1 MVEERAKRKL
11 SGILSADAVGYSR
24 LMQADE
30 AFTISTLEDSKKLMS
45 ALIDQFK
52 GRVVDAPGDNLL
64 AEFSSVVDA
73 TECAVKIQQELK
85 TKNAEL
91 PEDRKMQFRIG
102 VNLGDVVE
110 EADRIYGDGINIA
123 ARIES
128 LADAGGICI
137 SGTAYDQIGKK
148 LALGFEYLGEQT
160 VKNIEQPIR
169 VYKVLTDIEFVGK
182 VIGEEIPK
190 PGKWSRVVI
199 ASVFILIIVTWVFVV
214 WHLYLRPSSIGPVS
228 VDKPD
233 FTLSDKPSIAVLPF
247 VNMSDDPKQEYFS
260 DGISEDLITDLS
272 RISGLLVLSR
282 STTFVYKG
290 QSIKIEE
297 IAKEL
302 GVRYILEGSVRKA
315 GEQVRINAQLIDGTT
330 DHHIWAERYDRKLKD
345 IFQLQDE
352 ITQKIVTALA
362 VKLTQEDREHVAIKE
377 TDNIQAYDAVLKASE
392 LMYSYSLES
401 FAKAL
406 SHLEKAVELDPN
418 YGRAYA
424 MMADI
429 YASPGISLALG
440 LSWEEC
446 RLRSREYLRI
456 AFKNPTSVAYRTASW
471 YLHRLERNFE
481 KAVETA
487 DRGLALNPSDAL
499 CNMFKALAL
508 IFSDR
513 AVEALDYIDKAQRI
527 DPGCLF

>member
-1 MVEERAKRKL
+1 MAEERSRRKL
-11 SGILSADAVGYSR
+11 SAILSADVEGYSR
-24 LMQADE
+24 LMGQDE
-30 AFTISTLEDSKKLMS
+30 AATIQTLKAYREEMTS
-45 ALIDQFK
+45 LIQQHM
-52 GRVVDAPGDNLL
+52 GRVVDSPGDNLL
-64 AEFSSVVDA
+64 AEFGSVVDA
-73 TECAVKIQQELK
+73 LDCAVKIQHELNV
-85 TKNAEL
+85 KNKEL
-91 PEDRKMQFRIG
+91 PVKNRMKFRIG
-102 VNLGDVVE
+102 VNIGDVIEDE
-110 EADRIYGDGINIA
+110 EKIYGNGVNIA
-123 ARIES
+123 ARVES
-128 LADAGGICI
+128 LADGGGICI

-169 VYKVLTDIEFVGK
+169 VYKVLTDSELVGK

-190 PGKWSRVVI
+190 PGKWPRVVI
-199 ASVFILIIVTWVFVV
+199 VSVFILIIVTGVLVV

-228 VDKPD
+228 VDKPTI
-233 FTLSDKPSIAVLPF
+233 TLPDKPSIAVLPF

-272 RISGLLVLSR
+272 RISGLVVLSR

-290 QSIKIEE
+290 QSLKIGE

-302 GVRYILEGSVRKA
+302 NVRYVLEGSVRKA
-315 GEQVRINAQLIDGTT
+315 GEQVRINAQLIDAKT
-330 DHHIWAERYDRKLKD
+330 DHHVWADRYDRKLKD

-362 VKLTQEDREHVAIKE
+362 VKLTQEDREHVTVKE
-377 TDNIQAYDAVLKASE
+377 TDNIQAYDAVLKASD
-392 LMYSYSLES
+392 LMYRYSLES

-418 YGRAYA
+418 YGRAHA

-429 YASPGISLALG
+429 YASPGISIALG

-471 YLHRLERNFE
+471 YLYRLERNFE
-481 KAVETA
+481 KAVEAA

-513 AVEALDYIDKAQRI
+513 AVEALDYIDEAQRI